1 MLVYELLDLFI
12 AFAVVMTSTL
22 VDLNRHRNP
31 TRCSWVILKVDVV
44 KVLQTDAFSNHGTL
58 NLLELFVFDFVKI
71 VLHVIHRTLSLL
83 KLFNLRRYR
92 ISFDSPAKLT
102 YNDVQVTIKV
112 IQNKLFLVEH
122 AESKVEI

>member
-31 TRCSWVILKVDVV
+31 TRCSWVIFKIDVV
-44 KVLQTDAFSNHGTL
+44 KVLQTDAFRNHGTL
-58 NLLELFVFDFVKI
+58 NLFELFVFNFVKI

-83 KLFNLRRYR
+83 KLFNFRCYR
-92 ISFDSPAKLT
+92 TVHDSPAKLT

-112 IQNKLFLVEH
+112 IQNKLFLVKH
-122 AESKVEI
+122 AKTKVEI